1 MKRAS
6 SSNQAGGYPA
16 PMLSRV
22 ALIYLGSLAIAL
34 SSALYLLVI
43 DTPNQTAT
51 DLRELETLGAD
62 IIASQLGQTIRTT
75 QDQLRKALNT
85 KVVRE
90 AIESADSERIGVAQQ
105 FLQPL
110 FPEAIS
116 LQLIHVDELGS
127 QSIMAPLETLRNNLE
142 ADLIRRSRE
151 GLAPPEAYALGN
163 RVLISTAVA
172 SDWRGPNG
180 AQGILLLSQTPEHLS
195 NFLGTLALAQN
206 ATIDLQQKI
215 AQPNGQTALYSFF
228 KVGVPNTRGHTQAIE
243 GSQWQLSYSPGPML
257 AATAQSNFWGLIVTL
272 LVLLLCVV
280 TTPLWLLLTAR
291 RYLRA
296 SVAAMA
302 SPQASQPDP
311 RAVWSDLEPLLA
323 LSHSLSSVAAAEPES
338 ELSQEPEP
346 PADPSTDSELAAVMG
361 NTSNFSEAIEQV
373 RNRRRR
379 PRQTA
384 VAETSEDAGELGDTL
399 ADPVSPSRN
408 ESTISPSTT
417 PSSMRDDAS
426 TSQQGSE
433 IADLSSSDTEHLGS
447 RFQLVD
453 RDEDDNSVPHEG
465 VDLISSGLAAP
476 LLSAST
482 PVVLGGRRLT
492 VETLPQEIFRAYD
505 IRGIAKTQLTDAI
518 VEVIAAAIATIAA
531 DQGEHSIVV
540 ASDGRLSSPRIKT
553 VLVQSLLESGINV
566 VDIGVVPSPVLYF
579 ATHHLAQRSGLMIT
593 GSHSDPEVNGIKL
606 VLDQK
611 SPPPGTIEAIFTIA
625 KAGIFPSGS
634 GALTREN
641 VLPAYVQR
649 VCDDVSLPSS
659 LKVVLDASNGVAGRV
674 APEIFSALGCDVI
687 PLFCDIDGN
696 FPNHFPDTSNEANL
710 KQLCDKVKQERADF
724 GIAFDGDAD
733 RLAVVDSDGAII
745 RTDRLMMIL
754 ARDVLTRNPGADV
767 VYDVKCSHHLGEI
780 ISKWGGRPI
789 LWKTGHALMKQKI
802 REQGAILGGEFSGH
816 VFFCERWF
824 GFDDGIYAAARV
836 AEIIATEGKSL
847 IELMADLPQSV
858 STPEIL
864 IATNDNEKFEL
875 IQQLVDQCQF
885 EGGKINTIDGL
896 RVDFPFGW
904 GLVRASNTTGA
915 LTLRFEADSNEQL
928 VLIQSL
934 FKTEL
939 SRIKPTMEI
948 PF

>member
-1 MKRAS
+1 MKH
-6 SSNQAGGYPA
+6 AGRSHQSKGYPL
-16 PMLSRV
+16 PMLTRV
-22 ALIYLGSLAIAL
+22 ALIYLGSLAIAI
-34 SSALYLLVI
+34 SSVLYLLLV
-43 DTPNQTAT
+43 DAPNQTTT
-51 DLRELETLGAD
+51 DLREIETLGAD
-62 IIASQLGQTIRTT
+62 TLASELSQTIRTT
-75 QDQLRKALNT
+75 QGQLRNALNT
-85 KVVRE
+85 QIVKD
-90 AIESADSERIGVAQQ
+90 AIESADSDRIGVAQQ

-127 QSIMAPLETLRNNLE
+127 QSLLAPRETFRNNLE
-142 ADLIRRSRE
+142 ADLVRRSRE
-151 GLAPPEAYALGN
+151 GLAPPEAYAFGD

-172 SDWRGPNG
+172 SDWRSANG
-180 AQGILLLSQTPEHLS
+180 AQGVLLLSQGPQYISNILS
-195 NFLGTLALAQN
+195 TLTLAQSA
-206 ATIDLQQKI
+206 AIDLQQKI
-215 AQPNGQTALYSFF
+215 IQPNGQTALYSFF
-228 KVGVPNTRGHTQAIE
+228 RVGEPSGSGHTQAIA
-243 GSQWQLSYSPGPML
+243 GSQWQLSYRPGPML
-257 AATAQSNFWGLIVTL
+257 AATAQSNFWGLVFAL
-272 LVLLLCVV
+272 LVLLLCTVM
-280 TTPLWLLLTAR
+280 TPLWLLITAR

-296 SVAAMA
+296 SVAEIAN
-302 SPQASQPDP
+302 PPASQPDKSL
-311 RAVWSDLEPLLA
+311 VWSDLEPLLA
-323 LSHSLSSVAAAEPES
+323 LNRSLSATVEPEPI
-338 ELSQEPEP
+338 QEPEP
-346 PADPSTDSELAAVMG
+346 VADASTDSELAAVMG

-379 PRQTA
+379 PRQTKVREATEA
-384 VAETSEDAGELGDTL
+384 VGEMNDVL
-399 ADPVSPSRN
+399 ATPVSSSLK
-408 ESTISPSTT
+408 ESTL
-417 PSSMRDDAS
+417 SSAIPPNSGRDDAAA
-426 TSQQGSE
+426 TQPPSE
-433 IADLSSSDTEHLGS
+433 IAELSSAETEHLGD

-453 RDEDDNSVPHEG
+453 RDDDDNSVPHEG
-465 VDLISSGLAAP
+465 VDLSSGLTAP
-476 LLSAST
+476 LASASA
-482 PVVLGGRRLT
+482 PVVLGGRHLT

-505 IRGIAKTQLTDAI
+505 IRGIAATQLDDAI
-518 VEVIAAAIATIAA
+518 VEVIAAAIATVAA

-611 SPPPGTIEAIFTIA
+611 SPPPGTIEAIFSIA
-625 KAGIFPSGS
+625 QAGIFPSGS

-641 VLPAYVQR
+641 VLPAYIQK
-649 VCDDVSLPSS
+649 VCEDILLPSP
-659 LKVVLDASNGVAGRV
+659 LKVVLDASNGVAGKV
-674 APEIFSALGCDVI
+674 APEIFSALGCNVI

-710 KQLCDKVKQERADF
+710 TQLCDKVRQERADF
-724 GIAFDGDAD
+724 GVAFDGDAD
-733 RLAVVDSDGAII
+733 RLAVVDSEGTII

-836 AEIIATEGKSL
+836 AEIISTEGKSL
-847 IELMADLPQSV
+847 IELVADLPPSV

-864 IATNDNEKFEL
+864 IASDDNEKFAL
-875 IQQLVDQCQF
+875 IEQLVEQCQF

-915 LTLRFEADSNEQL
+915 LTLRFEADSTEQL
-928 VLIQSL
+928 MLIQSL
-934 FKTEL
+934 FRSEL
-939 SRIKPTMEI
+939 SRIKPTMEL

>member
-1 MKRAS
+1 MKRTS
-6 SSNQAGGYPA
+6 RSNQSRGYPL
-16 PMLSRV
+16 PMLTRV

-34 SSALYLLVI
+34 SSVLYLLLV
-43 DTPNQTAT
+43 DAPNQTAT
-51 DLRELETLGAD
+51 NLREIETLGAD
-62 IIASQLGQTIRTT
+62 TLASEVGQIIRTT
-75 QDQLRKALNT
+75 QDQLRNALNT
-85 KVVRE
+85 QIVKD
-90 AIESADSERIGVAQQ
+90 AIESADSDRIGVAQQ

-127 QSIMAPLETLRNNLE
+127 QSLLAPRETFRNNLE
-142 ADLIRRSRE
+142 ADLVRRSRE
-151 GLAPPEAYALGN
+151 GLAPPEAYAFGD

-172 SDWRGPNG
+172 SDWRSANG
-180 AQGILLLSQTPEHLS
+180 AQGVLLLSQGPQHIGTILS
-195 NFLGTLALAQN
+195 TLTLAQSA
-206 ATIDLQQKI
+206 AIDLQQKI
-215 AQPNGQTALYSFF
+215 IQPNGQSALYSFF
-228 KVGVPNTRGHTQAIE
+228 RIGAPSGSSHTQAIE
-243 GSQWQLSYSPGPML
+243 GSQWQLSYSPGPIL
-257 AATAQSNFWGLIVTL
+257 AATAQSNFLGLVFAL
-272 LVLLLCVV
+272 LVLLVCAVM
-280 TTPLWLLLTAR
+280 TPLWLLITAR

-296 SVAAMA
+296 SVAEIANPPA
-302 SPQASQPDP
+302 SEPDP
-311 RAVWSDLEPLLA
+311 SLVWSDLEPLLA
-323 LSHSLSSVAAAEPES
+323 LNHSLSSAATAEREPI
-338 ELSQEPEP
+338 QEPEP
-346 PADPSTDSELAAVMG
+346 VADASTDSELAAVMG

-379 PRQTA
+379 PRQTRVTEA
-384 VAETSEDAGELGDTL
+384 TEEVGEVSDLL
-399 ADPVSPSRN
+399 ATPVSSSLN
-408 ESTISPSTT
+408 ESTLSPAS
-417 PSSMRDDAS
+417 PANSGRDDVAA
-426 TSQQGSE
+426 TQPASE
-433 IADLSSSDTEHLGS
+433 IAQLSSDETEHLGS

-453 RDEDDNSVPHEG
+453 RDDDDNSVPHEG
-465 VDLISSGLAAP
+465 VDLSSGLAAP
-476 LLSAST
+476 LPSASA

-492 VETLPQEIFRAYD
+492 VETLPREIFRAYD
-505 IRGIAKTQLTDAI
+505 IRGIAETQLDDAI

-625 KAGIFPSGS
+625 KAGVFPSGS

-641 VLPAYVQR
+641 VLPAYIQK
-649 VCDDVSLPSS
+649 VCEDILLPSS
-659 LKVVLDASNGVAGRV
+659 LKVVLDASNGVAGKV
-674 APEIFSALGCDVI
+674 APEIFSALGCHVI

-710 KQLCDKVKQERADF
+710 KQLCDKVRQERADF
-724 GIAFDGDAD
+724 GVAFDGDAD
-733 RLAVVDSDGAII
+733 RLAVVDSEGAII

-836 AEIIATEGKSL
+836 AEIISTEGKSL
-847 IELMADLPQSV
+847 IELVADLPPSV

-864 IATNDNEKFEL
+864 IASDDNEKFAL

-915 LTLRFEADSNEQL
+915 LTLRFEADSTEQL
-928 VLIQSL
+928 MLIQSL
-934 FKTEL
+934 FRTEL
-939 SRIKPTMEI
+939 SRIKPTMEL